1 MRTGQTP
8 GFPLPY
14 TEEYSALKPL
24 MTVLAA
30 LALGAAASAQTF
42 NITLSGA
49 EEVPPVPTA
58 GTGTGTVTLNV
69 STGAIT
75 INGTYTGLTS
85 AANMAHL
92 HGPAAPGA
100 SAGIILGC
108 VVSGGT
114 TGTYSGGGTLTPTQV
129 TNVMNGLTYLNVHTV
144 MFGAGE
150 IRGQVVAPG
159 SATPY
164 GGNPPLSLQ
173 LVGGSVKINQTATL
187 GVDNPVGSQTPGS
200 LPFVGIAN
208 KQDPTFIALGSGT
221 PIPGWGMSGPTGELL
236 ISVAPPNPLLS
247 LSGPP
252 WAGPGSP
259 APVAVSIPN
268 LVTLIGV
275 KVFAQGVMVD
285 PFGPQTLGLT
295 NGLILDI
302 GL

>member
-1 MRTGQTP
+1 MK
-8 GFPLPY
+8 
-14 TEEYSALKPL
+14 SL

-30 LALGAAASAQTF
+30 VALGAAASAQTF
-42 NITLSGA
+42 NLTLSGA

-58 GTGTGTVTLNV
+58 GTGTATVTLNTI
-69 STGAIT
+69 TGAFSV
-75 INGTYTGLTS
+75 NGTYTGLTS
-85 AANMAHL
+85 SANMAHL

-100 SAGIILGC
+100 TAGIIIGLG
-108 VVSGGT
+108 VSGGT
-114 TGTYSGGGTLTPTQV
+114 SGTFFGGGTLTPTQV
-129 TNVMNGLTYLNVHTV
+129 GHVMNGLTYLNVHTT

-150 IRGQVVAPG
+150 IRAQVVAPG

-173 LVGGSVKINQTATL
+173 LVSGSVKINQVATL
-187 GVDNPVGSQTPGS
+187 GVDNPVGSQSVGS

-208 KQDPTFIALGSGT
+208 AQDPTFVAIGSGT

-236 ISVAPPNPLLS
+236 ISVAPPNPLLA
-247 LSGPP
+247 LSGTP
-252 WAGPGSP
+252 WTGPGNP
-259 APVAVSIPN
+259 APVPVAVPN
-268 LVTLIGV
+268 VVTLIGL

-295 NGLILDI
+295 NGMTLDI